1 MGETTPRTFCSAS
14 SLNLF
19 VSEGNRCRARTS
31 LRRFATL
38 KRGWSQMELDRLRLL
53 GRRTQ
58 EDQSCVPAFCTS
70 CSNADQGTNCLRL
83 APEGDLSP
91 GGKLRSSSG
100 VSGCV
105 PWPSEF
111 AFPCQGFHP
120 NPFPP
125 LAPSPSATALY
136 TSPHIPA
143 ANAFSYRSLPSSPP
157 ATVSERSIR
166 NASLPLVPVVWS
178 GKGRGFDRRHLTVY
192 PDLIYVVR
200 VAGLRYWRI

>member
-70 CSNADQGTNCLRL
+70 CSNADQGTNCLPL

-120 NPFPP
+120 NP
-125 LAPSPSATALY
+125 
-136 TSPHIPA
+136 
-143 ANAFSYRSLPSSPP
+143 SLPSPRLPRRPLCIPLLTSRLLMPFPIDHYPPLPPPQLASAQSEMPASPW
-157 ATVSERSIR
+157 S
-166 NASLPLVPVVWS
+166 PLC
-178 GKGRGFDRRHLTVY
+178 GRGREEASIGD
-192 PDLIYVVR
+192 I
-200 VAGLRYWRI
+200 